1 MIDAEKFRK
10 EILENLNKDPLISV
24 NKHNNEIE
32 ECTADNCLKCLF
44 NVMRGNKSCF
54 SAMLRWLL
62 SEYKEP
68 IKLSKLEYEL
78 LRHLYKTGYSYIV
91 RDGSNSVYV
100 YEKRPCRI
108 NLYWAPG
115 DVNHNDDIS
124 LYRLSYL
131 FQFLKWSD
139 EEPTLIQ
146 DILNNCAVIDDDL

>member
-1 MIDAEKFRK
+1 MRNVDNYKDKLIRMANDHSYVYVGDEVEGCGGDEQFVKFLRNVASSGFIK
-10 EILENLNKDPLISV
+10 WLYKD
-24 NKHNNEIE
+24 
-32 ECTADNCLKCLF
+32 
-44 NVMRGNKSCF
+44 
-54 SAMLRWLL
+54 
-62 SEYKEP
+62 YKF
-68 IKLSKLEYEL
+68 KLSKVEYEL
-78 LRHLYKTGYSYIV
+78 LRHLRKKGYSYIV

-108 NLYWAPG
+108 NLYWTPD

-146 DILNNCAVIDDDL
+146 EILDNCEVIEDD

>member
-1 MIDAEKFRK
+1 MRNVDKYKDELIKMANESNVVQVSYKDNIVPDETKANGLFCSKRATNWFVKWLYEDYKF
-10 EILENLNKDPLISV
+10 
-24 NKHNNEIE
+24 
-32 ECTADNCLKCLF
+32 
-44 NVMRGNKSCF
+44 
-54 SAMLRWLL
+54 
-62 SEYKEP
+62 
-68 IKLSKLEYEL
+68 KLSKVEYEL
-78 LRHLYKTGYSYIV
+78 LRHLRKKGYSYIV

-108 NLYWAPG
+108 NLYWSPD

-146 DILNNCAVIDDDL
+146 EILDNCEVKDDD

>member
-1 MIDAEKFRK
+1 
-10 EILENLNKDPLISV
+10 
-24 NKHNNEIE
+24 
-32 ECTADNCLKCLF
+32 
-44 NVMRGNKSCF
+44 
-54 SAMLRWLL
+54 MLRWLL

-146 DILNNCAVIDDDL
+146 DILNNCAVIDDDLSRNI